1 LEKIMAYPTVSAP
14 YGLQPINLIGGQVY
28 AGSTRLLP
36 ITTSAVNYN
45 TAIFYGDVVKQVNT
59 GTIEVETGTTTV
71 SAQGVVGI
79 FMGCT
84 FTNPGTKQKVFQQF
98 WPGYA
103 SGVTDAQAYVVDD
116 PDVLFKVAAVSS
128 GTTIAFYG
136 QTVVGT
142 NAALVQNPG
151 STTTGNSTIAI
162 LGSSF
167 AATASLPIRVVDV
180 VVDTENA
187 SGNFCEF
194 ICKFNAPYVVSTTTA
209 AGSPLVYTTTSTMT
223 GGHMYNN
230 PTGV

>member
-1 LEKIMAYPTVSAP
+1 MAYPTVSAP
-14 YGLQPINLIGGQVY
+14 YGLKPINLIGGQVY

-45 TAIFYGDVVKQVNT
+45 TAIYFGDVVKQVNT
-59 GTIEVETGTTTV
+59 GTIEVEAGTTTV

-84 FTNPGTKQKVFQQF
+84 YTNPATKQKVFQQY

-103 SGVTDAQAYVVDD
+103 SGVTDAEAYVVDD

-128 GTTIAFYG
+128 GTTVAFYG

-151 STTTGNSTIAI
+151 SSTTGDSAVAI

-167 AATASLPIRVVDV
+167 AATASLPIRVIDV
-180 VVDTENA
+180 VPDTANS

-223 GGHMYNN
+223 GGHMYLN

>member
-1 LEKIMAYPTVSAP
+1 MAYPTVDKP
-14 YGLQPINLIGGQVY
+14 YGLKPINLIGGQVY

-45 TAIFYGDVVKQVNT
+45 TAIFFGDIVKLVNT
-59 GTIEVETGTTTV
+59 GTIEVEGGTSTV
-71 SAQGVVGI
+71 SNQGVVGI

-84 FTNPGTKQKVFQQF
+84 FTNPVTKQKTFNQY

-116 PDVLFKVAAVSS
+116 PDVLFKMAAVSS

-142 NAALVQNPG
+142 NAALIQNSG
-151 STTTGNSTIAI
+151 STTTGDSAIA
-162 LGSSF
+162 LNGASF
-167 AATASLPIRVVDV
+167 AATASLPIRVIDV
-180 VVDTENA
+180 VPDTANS

-194 ICKFNAPYVVSTTTA
+194 VCKFNAPYLVSTTTDDG
-209 AGSPLVYTTTSTMT
+209 GSPLVYTTTTVMR
-223 GGHMYNN
+223 GGHMYLNSS
-230 PTGV
+230 GV